1 MGKNCWRGADLGVF
15 TKTPMRRYLLP
26 LLALLVL
33 FGCVQPLHAQ
43 LQVSM
48 EIKRHFLMV
57 YEPIMVTVTIKN
69 LAGRDVT
76 LTDSPTQS
84 WFGFQINRADG
95 QLVPPLDPNYRL
107 EPLTIAAGETIKRR
121 LMLNSLFPVHELGL
135 YRIRAV
141 VYFSAMEKYFQSSL
155 ANLELSEGKTIW
167 QQTVGVPDGMPGAGG
182 TRRLSLL
189 SFRQAEYTY
198 IYARVEDVD
207 GGVVYAATPLGR
219 VIAGLE
225 PDVQVDLKNNL
236 HVMQVAGAKS
246 YRYTCLSVN
255 GEVLAQANYFS
266 VKERPTLRRN
276 AAGTVTVLG
285 GQIQGA
291 PPAPGEAKPMNK
303 LSDRPVP
310 IPTE

>member
-1 MGKNCWRGADLGVF
+1 
-15 TKTPMRRYLLP
+15 MRRYLLP

-43 LQVSM
+43 LQVGM

-57 YEPIMVTVTIKN
+57 YEPIMVTVTVKN

-76 LTDSPTQS
+76 LADSPTQS
-84 WFGFQINRADG
+84 WFGFQINRADD

-107 EPLTIAAGETIKRR
+107 EPLTIPAGQLIKRTV
-121 LMLNSLFPVHELGL
+121 MLNSLFPIHELGL
-135 YRIRAV
+135 YRIRAI
-141 VYFSAMEKYFQSSL
+141 VYFSAMEKYFQSPL

-167 QQTVGVPDGMPGAGG
+167 QQTVGVPDGMQGAGG

-189 SFRQAEYTY
+189 AFRQAEYTY

-219 VIAGLE
+219 VIAGLD

-236 HVMQVAGAKS
+236 HVLQVAGAKS
-246 YRYTCLSVN
+246 YRYTCLGVN
-255 GEVLAQANYFS
+255 GEVLAQNNYFS
-266 VKERPTLRRN
+266 IKERPMLRRD

-285 GQIQGA
+285 GQIQDA
-291 PPAPGEAKPMNK
+291 PPTPGAAAAKPMNK
-303 LSDRPVP
+303 LSDRPVA